1 MKVIIILWFGNI
13 YALAGGGIMQ
23 GSKRVIIFDNIQS
36 ARISQAIFIL
46 ADEAADDFS
55 AVKEAERL
63 VEDFLGGEP
72 LLIKKKGGKMSAVW
86 ITLLAFIAAVIA
98 ALIYIF

>member
-1 MKVIIILWFGNI
+1 
-13 YALAGGGIMQ
+13 MQ

-46 ADEAADDFS
+46 ADGAADDFS

-72 LLIKKKGGKMSAVW
+72 LLVKKKGRRTSVVLA
-86 ITLLAFIAAVIA
+86 LALAFCAAVIA

>member
-1 MKVIIILWFGNI
+1 
-13 YALAGGGIMQ
+13 MQ
-23 GSKRVIIFDNIQS
+23 GSKRVIIFDNIKS

-46 ADEAADDFS
+46 ADGAADDFS

-72 LLIKKKGGKMSAVW
+72 LLVKKKGRKTSVVLA
-86 ITLLAFIAAVIA
+86 LALAFCAAVIA

>member
-1 MKVIIILWFGNI
+1 
-13 YALAGGGIMQ
+13 MQ

-72 LLIKKKGGKMSAVW
+72 LLIKKKGRRMSMVWVAV
-86 ITLLAFIAAVIA
+86 LAFFAAVVA
-98 ALIYIF
+98 ALLYIF